1 MPGSL
6 YIMNNSTNPES
17 NQVVETPEERKQRF
31 LLEFDQPFK
40 CDKCNERFMKKK
52 YLREH
57 KAEVHSY

>member
-1 MPGSL
+1 
-6 YIMNNSTNPES
+6 MNNSTNPES

-40 CDKCNERFMKKK
+40 CDKCNERFKKKK

-57 KAEVHSY
+57 KAEVHSYW